1 MVGQISTAMADAGI
15 NIHNM
20 VNKSRGDIAYTMLDL
35 DSAAAETSLAKIR
48 AIAGVMTV
56 RVLPQRQD

>member
-1 MVGQISTAMADAGI
+1 
-15 NIHNM
+15 M

-35 DSAAAETSLAKIR
+35 DSPAAASSLAKIR

-56 RVLPQRQD
+56 RELPQRQE